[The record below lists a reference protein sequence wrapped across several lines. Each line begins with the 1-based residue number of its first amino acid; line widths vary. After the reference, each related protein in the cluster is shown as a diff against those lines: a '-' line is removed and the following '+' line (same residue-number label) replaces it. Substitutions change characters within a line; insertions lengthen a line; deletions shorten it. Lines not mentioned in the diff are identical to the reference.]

1 MIQKVD
7 LQNISILKENKV
19 YRIGDVFTGAG
30 IRFERDRKSILTNP
44 QYNNTILFNYLQNK
58 QKYRDI
64 LTMRKIIDR
73 HIDLYNYP
81 TPEENELVIHLRL
94 GDILQ
99 HKKNIN
105 YSHETYDRLNKKI
118 NFKDFSKISIVTA
131 LHFGGFDDHPKG
143 PKYMFSE
150 KAKENSFTFFRYV
163 ESQINESGHSVKLIS
178 SDNIDQDFCYMAK
191 SQWFVKSKRGFSNLI
206 SKLLPDSAKFFCL
219 KNKKW
224 I

>member
-19 YRIGDVFTGAG
+19 YRIADVFTGAG
-30 IRFERDRKSILTNP
+30 IRFKSDCNSILTKP

-58 QKYRDI
+58 RQHRDI
-64 LTMRKIIDR
+64 LTMQKIIDR

-94 GDILQ
+94 GDILDN
-99 HKKNIN
+99 KKNLDYYHKN
-105 YSHETYDRLNKKI
+105 YKHLNKKI
-118 NFKDFSKISIVTA
+118 DFKKFSTISIVTA
-131 LHFGGFDDHPKG
+131 LHFGSFDDHPKG
-143 PKYMFSE
+143 PLYMFSE

-163 ESQINESGHSVKLIS
+163 ESQINESGHSVNLIS
-178 SDNIDQDFCYMAK
+178 SDDIDQDFCYMAK
-191 SQWFVKSKRGFSNLI
+191 SQWFVKSKRGFSHLI
-206 SKLLPDSAKFFCL
+206 SKLLPNSAKFFCL
-219 KNKKW
+219 SQQRW